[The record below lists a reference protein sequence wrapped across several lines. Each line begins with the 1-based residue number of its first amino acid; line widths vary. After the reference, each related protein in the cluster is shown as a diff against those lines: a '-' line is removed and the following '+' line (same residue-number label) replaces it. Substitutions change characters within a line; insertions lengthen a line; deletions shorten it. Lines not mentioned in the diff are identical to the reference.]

1 MALGVCG
8 VLPVRNSEKSQQ
20 VPNASQIAL
29 AGLGGSDRVES
40 EFLDYT
46 EADPL
51 DSLQGQTG
59 SHLCPRGQ
67 VRRTPHL
74 GCGRFRHY
82 PKHHSLRNACTDSQ
96 RVPDSKRLELVCQR
110 VEKRRPGGKREQP
123 SSQANPAPRR
133 NPEKWNLKKLGT
145 SEMNWSWLKN
155 WSIKI
160 NDKGASL
167 GR

>member
-1 MALGVCG
+1 MVLGFCG

-20 VPNASQIAL
+20 VSNASQSAL
-29 AGLGGSDRVES
+29 AGLGGTDRVDS
-40 EFLDYT
+40 ECLDYT

-51 DSLQGQTG
+51 DSIQGQTG

-82 PKHHSLRNACTDSQ
+82 PKHQSLRNACTDSQ
-96 RVPDSKRLELVCQR
+96 RVPDSKRLGLVCQR

-123 SSQANPAPRR
+123 SSRANPAPRR

-155 WSIKI
+155 WPIKI
-160 NDKGASL
+160 NHSGASL